1 MTTSPDAASKPPR
14 HLSVFA
20 PEGLCG
26 RLQRDTDYLFTFGP
40 DATADH
46 APALTMPLRAK
57 PYEQSTLHPIFHMN
71 LPEGFVLEQL
81 RNRLAKTSGLDPL
94 LLLSVIGS
102 QAPIGRLRYV
112 LDGQEDLPPR
122 RAGDGERLADLLA
135 ARGTR
140 ELFARLVDDYV
151 MRSGV
156 SGVQPK
162 VLVPERSSMEPEYK
176 AAIPTS
182 DLIVKSGLNEFPGL
196 SINEFVCM
204 TAVKRAG
211 VPVPEFF
218 LSDDGE
224 LFIMRRFDRP
234 PGGQV
239 LGFEDILSLTG
250 SLSDQKYRG
259 SYELIRRVL
268 HLFCSPH
275 RAKEATKQ
283 LFDMVVLSCI
293 LGNGDAHLKN
303 FGVLYDRISGEV
315 GMAPAYDIVC
325 TRVYIREDNLA
336 LNLDGNK
343 SFFASRLGLLE
354 FGRSCDMT
362 RAQIDAR
369 IIELAKIVL
378 KTLDDLAPWVAKVE
392 GLREIVEIEA
402 RRFLETF
409 ER

>member
-1 MTTSPDAASKPPR
+1 MIDVRAGAQQ
-14 HLSVFA
+14 LAVFT
-20 PEGLCG
+20 PEGLSG
-26 RLQRDTDYLFTFGP
+26 HVRRDGNYLFTFTAE
-40 DATADH
+40 ATAEH
-46 APALTMPLRAK
+46 APALTMPLRAR
-57 PYEQSTLHPIFHMN
+57 PYEQPTLHPVFHMN

-81 RNRLAKTSGLDPL
+81 RNRLAKTAGLDPL

-102 QAPIGRLRYV
+102 QAPIGRLRYT
-112 LDGQEDLPPR
+112 LAGHDQPSPR
-122 RAGDGERLADLLA
+122 EPGEGERLADLLA

-151 MRSGV
+151 MRSGI

-162 VLVPERSSMEPEYK
+162 VLVPERGSMDPEFK
-176 AAIPTS
+176 AALSTS
-182 DLIVKSGLNEFPGL
+182 DLIVKSGLGEFPGL

-204 TAVKRAG
+204 TAVQRAG

-218 LSDDGE
+218 LSNDGE

-234 PGGQV
+234 ADGRV
-239 LGFEDILSLTG
+239 LGFEDMLSLSG
-250 SLSDQKYRG
+250 KAPDQKYSG
-259 SYELIRRVL
+259 SYEQIRRL
-268 HLFCSPH
+268 LTLFCAP
-275 RAKEATKQ
+275 RLVRPAVQQ

-354 FGRSCDMT
+354 FGQACNMT
-362 RAQIDAR
+362 RAQIKAR
-369 IIELAKIVL
+369 VIELATIVL
-378 KTLDDLAPWVAKVE
+378 TTLNDLTPLVAKV
-392 GLREIVEIEA
+392 GGMKEIIEIEA

>member
-1 MTTSPDAASKPPR
+1 MIEGPTIARKLA
-14 HLSVFA
+14 VFT
-20 PEGLCG
+20 PEGLSG
-26 RLQRDTDYLFTFGP
+26 HIHRDGDYLFTFAA
-40 DATADH
+40 DATPDH
-46 APALTMPLRAK
+46 APALTMPLRVR
-57 PYEQSTLHPIFHMN
+57 PYEQPTLHPVFHMN

-81 RNRLAKTSGLDPL
+81 RNRLAKTTGLDPL

-102 QAPIGRLRYV
+102 QAPIGRLRYA
-112 LDGQEDLPPR
+112 LDGQAPASERQP
-122 RAGDGERLADLLA
+122 GEGERLADLLA

-151 MRSGV
+151 LRSGI

-162 VLVPERSSMEPEYK
+162 VLVPERGPMDPEFK
-176 AAIPTS
+176 AALSTS
-182 DLIVKSGLNEFPGL
+182 DLIVKSGLGEFPAL
-196 SINEFVCM
+196 SINEFICM
-204 TAVKRAG
+204 TTVRRAG

-218 LSDDGE
+218 LSNDGE

-234 PGGQV
+234 ADGRI
-239 LGFEDILSLTG
+239 LGFEDMLSLSG
-250 SLSDQKYRG
+250 RAPDQKYKG
-259 SYELIRRVL
+259 SYEQIRRL
-268 HLFCSPH
+268 LDLYCSP
-275 RAKEATKQ
+275 RLTRSAILQ

-325 TRVYIREDNLA
+325 TRVYLREDNLA
-336 LNLDGNK
+336 LNLDGNR

-354 FGRSCDMT
+354 FGRACDLN
-362 RAQIDAR
+362 RPQIDAR
-369 IIELAKIVL
+369 VIELARIVL
-378 KTLDDLAPWVAKVE
+378 TTLQDLAPLVAKVE
-392 GLREIVEIEA
+392 GMREIVETEA